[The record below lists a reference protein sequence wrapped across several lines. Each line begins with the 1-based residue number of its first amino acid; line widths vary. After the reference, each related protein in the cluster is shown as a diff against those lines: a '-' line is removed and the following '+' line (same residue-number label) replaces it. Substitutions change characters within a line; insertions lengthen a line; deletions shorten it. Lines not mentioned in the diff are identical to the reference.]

1 MGDGNQRLQM
11 ANGAQNWEYSS
22 NNNELSLPMI
32 FTHPNQNELHKLK
45 PPYFDASYKYHIGNT
60 RQGY

>member
-1 MGDGNQRLQM
+1 M

-22 NNNELSLPMI
+22 NNNELSLLMI

-45 PPYFDASYKYHIGNT
+45 PPYFDASYK
-60 RQGY
+60 